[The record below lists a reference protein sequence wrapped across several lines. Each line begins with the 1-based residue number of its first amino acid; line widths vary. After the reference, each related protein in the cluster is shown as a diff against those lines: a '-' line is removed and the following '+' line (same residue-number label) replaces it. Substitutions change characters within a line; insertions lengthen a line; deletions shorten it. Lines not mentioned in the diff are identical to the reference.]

1 MVQSFLEYC
10 WSGLSDTG
18 RDSYEVLGSF
28 DLYQNLK
35 LKLLVLLLKTLQDGP
50 KR

>member
-1 MVQSFLEYC
+1 MVQSFLEYY
-10 WSGLSDTG
+10 WSEVSNSG
-18 RDSYEVLGSF
+18 RDSYKVLDSF
-28 DLYQNLK
+28 GLYQNLE